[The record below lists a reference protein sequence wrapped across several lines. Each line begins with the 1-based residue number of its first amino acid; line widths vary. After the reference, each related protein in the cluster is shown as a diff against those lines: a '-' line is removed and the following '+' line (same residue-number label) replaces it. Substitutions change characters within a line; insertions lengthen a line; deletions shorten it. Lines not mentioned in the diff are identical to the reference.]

1 MTPSQ
6 KIKWL
11 ILQKVAEWKK
21 ETPLPYPYEDVS
33 LKYELAEEEEEDK
46 LQDARDEI
54 RCTGEETGLP
64 SGSSRYYESYAV
76 AKQMPDNSW
85 VGWTY
90 WYGGGKY
97 GEPESIGWIDD
108 AYHVNCLMEKKLVT
122 VKTFTYARKNT
133 E

>member
-1 MTPSQ
+1 MTPPQ

-11 ILQKVAEWKK
+11 ILQKVAEGKK
-21 ETPLPYPYEDVS
+21 ETPLPYPCEDVD
-33 LKYELAEEEEEDK
+33 LRYELAEEEEEFK

-54 RCTGEETGLP
+54 RCSGEETGMP
-64 SGSSRYYESYAV
+64 SESSRCYESYAV

-108 AYHVNCLMEKKLVT
+108 AYHVDCLEEEKLVI
-122 VKTFTYARKNT
+122 VKTFTHTRKDT